1 MEPVQKKVKLSPGSL
16 EMYEQ
21 EAINLHNIAM
31 GYAPRPEPDGTTNIL
46 ELAMQQFPVPPA
58 LHDTFQSWI
67 RRNQLARFDCFLEPS
82 IECECYKCQTVL
94 AKKNSDL
101 TYFEARLDSNERR
114 AIESMDVLLPSHP
127 LLELPQISF
136 PSSEPANAVPLDVS
150 VHNIAHYYV
159 DIPVTFGVAPSTP
172 KLTTLDVSSVASD
185 QGKQEAQQKW
195 IRLMNITPTFLRF

>member
-16 EMYEQ
+16 EMYER

-31 GYAPRPEPDGTTNIL
+31 GYAPRPERDGTTNIL

-136 PSSEPANAVPLDVS
+136 PSSEPAIEYILV
-150 VHNIAHYYV
+150 
-159 DIPVTFGVAPSTP
+159 
-172 KLTTLDVSSVASD
+172 VSSIVPSISSVPNERDIWAHSLPVIG
-185 QGKQEAQQKW
+185 QYAFICAKLS
-195 IRLMNITPTFLRF
+195 R